1 MRICSE
7 EISHVHMEKR
17 VLVKK
22 LLVSDSFL
30 RSREGSFY
38 KKVCDLDEV
47 TFIDKI
53 RDIIAS
59 VS

>member
-1 MRICSE
+1 
-7 EISHVHMEKR
+7 MEKR

-30 RSREGSFY
+30 WSREGSFY
-38 KKVCDLDEV
+38 KEVCDLDEV

-53 RDIIAS
+53 RDVITAIS
-59 VS
+59 